1 MLGKVVNFGQSPSQ
15 LSLKARQLGVANR
28 EFNTIEALYQ
38 GTASAHTLNLKANTQ
53 TEATAVGV
61 TAKVQGGLNLDA
73 KTWSGVL
80 ANGRIATD
88 YATLSQRQPAEMV
101 VGFGE
106 ATSIKLASHCWQTA
120 GNTSGK
126 GSVCLREPLI
136 ASDKQGKIDLNVQN
150 LDTSL
155 LAPVMPKDLSWQA
168 KVNGNAKVNWQ
179 QGSTPS
185 INATVYSD
193 NGKFG
198 LVQDADLS
206 RGESQTLTMGYDRV
220 SVIAKSVSG
229 GLKLRTDIKA
239 GEGASGYAD
248 VVVDPSTEGK
258 PIAGAVVLKEL
269 DLAILQPFFPGIR
282 TLRGNVTMAGTLGGS
297 LASPKVYGDFNVKN
311 TAFALLD
318 LPISLTNINA
328 KGTVQGKTAT
338 IDGTF
343 MSGEGKGTLSGAV
356 DWQQDLQAKLG
367 IRGERLV
374 ITQPPLLYA
383 QITPDIN
390 VIVKP
395 KQRFVDIEGVVTV
408 PTATL
413 RPPEANGDVITKSD
427 DVGGLARGLVGYIED
442 VL

>member
-1 MLGKVVNFGQSPSQ
+1 M
-15 LSLKARQLGVANR
+15 
-28 EFNTIEALYQ
+28 
-38 GTASAHTLNLKANTQ
+38 
-53 TEATAVGV
+53 
-61 TAKVQGGLNLDA
+61 
-73 KTWSGVL
+73 
-80 ANGRIATD
+80 
-88 YATLSQRQPAEMV
+88 EM
-101 VGFGE
+101 
-106 ATSIKLASHCWQTA
+106 
-120 GNTSGK
+120 
-126 GSVCLREPLI
+126 P
-136 ASDKQGKIDLNVQN
+136 
-150 LDTSL
+150 
-155 LAPVMPKDLSWQA
+155 
-168 KVNGNAKVNWQ
+168 VNWQ

-395 KQRFVDIEGVVTV
+395 KQRFVDIEGVITV

-427 DVGGLARGLVGYIED
+427 DVVVLDRRLVGNIEEVLAVTEPWSINADVGVDLGSDVKFRGFGAVLPLAGAINIRQQGQGVMTATGVVQVSRKSNIDAFGQSLELQYGQVRFAGD
-442 VL
+442 VLNPRLSIEASKEIEGQTVGVRVKDRVSDPNITVFNNAGIDPTASDECFDYGSH